1 MAERG
6 ILAYFHS
13 PEQAEGV
20 ASKLKALRAV
30 DVQVDRFTNDIGSGF
45 EMAMADSMISQDHEI
60 DAVGLDIVLAAVID
74 EQCYEQAI
82 RVIETA
88 GGSV

>member
-30 DVQVDRFTNDIGSGF
+30 DVQVDRFQNDVGSGLDA
-45 EMAMADSMISQDHEI
+45 AMADSMVSREDELH
-60 DAVGLDIVLAAVID
+60 AVGLDIILAAVID
-74 EQCYEQAI
+74 DQCYDQAV

-88 GGSV
+88 GGTM

>member
-45 EMAMADSMISQDHEI
+45 ESAMADSMISQDHEV
-60 DAVGLDIVLAAVID
+60 DAVGLDIILAAVID
-74 EQCYEQAI
+74 E
-82 RVIETA
+82 RVMIKLF
-88 GGSV
+88 V

>member
-1 MAERG
+1 MAEKG

-30 DVQVDRFTNDIGSGF
+30 DVRVDRFTNDIGIGL
-45 EMAMADSMISQDHEI
+45 ETAMADSLINQDHEI

-74 EQCYEQAI
+74 DQCYEQAC
-82 RVIETA
+82 RVIESA
-88 GGSV
+88 GGTM